1 MFWSLLD
8 SFNKKIILK
17 AVIIDEGGNDNPKTD
32 LPLKNKL
39 LEQIFK

>member
-8 SFNKKIILK
+8 SFNKILK
-17 AVIIDEGGNDNPKTD
+17 AVVIDDESKDNPKTN

-39 LEQIFK
+39 SEQIFI

>member
-17 AVIIDEGGNDNPKTD
+17 AVVIDDEGKDNLKTN
-32 LPLKNKL
+32 LPLKNNL
-39 LEQIFK
+39 SEQIFK